1 MIEKILFVIFILA
14 LSLVSSLTDYN
25 KTELTN
31 FHDELPI
38 TKQEKDASE
47 PITHVVSEKNAQL
60 QSQIAEITQSRN
72 QLKAQV
78 AKLNKLHEQVDELI
92 QFRLELQKKN
102 DNLTKSLDAAAA
114 EAEAARHT
122 IDKLTLSRDAAIAE
136 ARAAKLE
143 IDELTNKLEAK
154 TEEIRGLQ
162 EQLKQVQGV
171 VAELQSTLKP

>member
-14 LSLVSSLTDYN
+14 LSLFSSLADYN
-25 KTELTN
+25 RTELTN
-31 FHDELPI
+31 FHYELPK
-38 TKQEKDASE
+38 TNQEKDAGESK
-47 PITHVVSEKNAQL
+47 TYVVSEKNAQL
-60 QSQIAEITQSRN
+60 QSQIEEITKSRN

-78 AKLNKLHEQVDELI
+78 TKLNKLHQQADELI

-102 DNLTKSLDAAAA
+102 DNLAKSLDTAAA
-114 EAEAARHT
+114 EAEAAKHR
-122 IDKLTLSRDAAIAE
+122 IEKLTQSRDAAIAE

-162 EQLKQVQGV
+162 EQLKQVRGDV
-171 VAELQSTLKP
+171 EALQNALKP